1 MKVLL
6 SRGTTEILRYYL
18 SPFEVE
24 NLPNGSLVAEV
35 LENGTENPTR
45 KSAELFYARQGVFG
59 MAGGLLTMPDPIGY
73 RTLIDRVV
81 YNKLRK
87 GESVSTSLRE
97 SPATEIRKVRNK

>member
-6 SRGTTEILRYYL
+6 YRGTAEILRYYL
-18 SPFEVE
+18 FPFEVE

-35 LENGTENPTR
+35 LENGTENSTG
-45 KSAELFYARQGVFG
+45 KSAELCYVSQGVFG
-59 MAGGLLTMPDPIGY
+59 MAGGLLTLPDPIGY

-97 SPATEIRKVRNK
+97 SPATEILKVRNK